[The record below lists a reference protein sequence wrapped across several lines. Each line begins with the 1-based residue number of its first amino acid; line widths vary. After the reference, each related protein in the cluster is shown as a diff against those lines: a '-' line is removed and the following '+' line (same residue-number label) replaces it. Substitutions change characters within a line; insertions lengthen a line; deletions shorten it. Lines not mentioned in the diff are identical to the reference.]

1 MQTHFPV
8 SYQTVLKA
16 DVSKVWAA
24 LTQPELVKQYFFGT
38 TLQSTWEVGSPIIFS
53 GAWEGQAY
61 KDKGTV
67 LEYTH
72 NKSLKY
78 SYWSSW
84 SNMPDLPEN
93 YLLIS
98 YAVEPHADGTLLTI
112 IQTNYDEVRA
122 QHSQDS
128 WASIVAEM
136 RKVVE

>member
-8 SYQTVLKA
+8 SYEAVLKA

-38 TLQSTWEVGSPIIFS
+38 NLQSTWQVGSPVVFS
-53 GAWEGQAY
+53 GEWEGQTY
-61 KDKGTV
+61 QDKGTV

-72 NKSLKY
+72 EKALKY
-78 SYWSSW
+78 SYLSNW

-98 YAVEPHADGTLLTI
+98 YVVATHPDGTLLTI
-112 IQTNYDEVRA
+112 TQTNYDEARA
-122 QHSQDS
+122 AHSAES
-128 WASIVAEM
+128 WAGIIAEM

>member
-8 SYQTVLKA
+8 SYQAVLKA

-38 TLQSTWEVGSPIIFS
+38 TLQSTWEVGSPVIFS
-53 GAWEGQAY
+53 GEWEGQAY
-61 KDKGTV
+61 QDKGTV

-72 NKSLKY
+72 EKSLQY
-78 SYWSSW
+78 SYLSSW
-84 SNMPDLPEN
+84 SNLPDLPEN

-98 YAVEPHADGTLLTI
+98 YAVEPHTDGTLLTI
-112 IQTNYDEVRA
+112 TQTNYDEVRA